1 MPNHTRLRENGDAP
15 PDGGPP
21 GGLAASA
28 PAAEWGA
35 GPAPTAV
42 ELDLL
47 LEHNPDIIVRFD
59 RQLRHV
65 AVNLAV
71 RAATGLDPADFIG
84 RTNRDLGMPEA
95 QVRAWEAMLEG
106 VFATSLP
113 AEMEFAFQTPRG
125 ERWYHSRAV
134 PVSGVDGEVE
144 SVVAVTRDVS
154 ETRRAAEALR
164 ETEERF
170 RQLAENMSLVF
181 WMLDAETGRTLYV
194 SPAYER
200 IWGLSR
206 DTLYRDPRS
215 WLDAVHPEDRERAL
229 GVVAPLLSGGA
240 DAVEGETVFRLL
252 APDGTI
258 RWVRDRAFPVRDAD
272 GRVYRV
278 AGLAEDI
285 TAQRQAAD
293 ARRRGEERWR
303 ALTENGTD
311 LTSILDENAVI
322 RYVSPSAQRVLGY
335 LPMTLVGMS
344 TLDIMHP
351 DDVPHVVEAL
361 GSIAR
366 EPGGRVT
373 AEFRLLHADGSWRAF
388 EGTGVNLLDH
398 PAVRGI
404 VTNSRDLTERRRAEA
419 QLRERD
425 EQLLQAQKM
434 EAVGRLAGGIAHD
447 FNNLLTAIKG
457 HVQLLLADAAPGL
470 DREDLEE
477 IDHAADRAALLTR
490 QLLAFSRRQVLQPQV
505 VQLNGVVSGFQRM
518 LRRVIG
524 EDVELRVHLAP
535 DLAPVRVDPGQMEQV
550 VMNLAVNARDAMP
563 RGGTLTLE
571 TADVSAASAAALELP
586 PSPLGWV
593 RLCVSDTGEGMDPE
607 VLGHVFEPFYTTK
620 EKGKGTGLGLS
631 TVYGIVSQ
639 SGGRVDVE
647 SRPGSGAVFRIF
659 LPAADPE
666 HTVSTARV
674 TVPAPPPAPATSE
687 TVLLVEDDDGVR
699 MFARRVLERAG
710 WRVLEARDGAH
721 AIEMARAE
729 TTGIHVLLTDVV
741 MPEMDGKQLAAAIN
755 GVHPETR
762 VLYMSGYTDDV
773 IASRGVL
780 DPDTPFLEKPF
791 TMEGL
796 TAGVR
801 ALMKG

>member
-1 MPNHTRLRENGDAP
+1 MPNHTRHRGSGDAP
-15 PDGGPP
+15 PEGRPP
-21 GGLAASA
+21 GGSA
-28 PAAEWGA
+28 PSPGWGA
-35 GPAPTAV
+35 GPAPPAG
-42 ELDLL
+42 ELELL
-47 LEHNPDIIVRFD
+47 LEHNPDIIARFD

-71 RAATGLDPADFIG
+71 RAATGMDPADFIG
-84 RTNRDLGMPEA
+84 RTNRELGMPEEHVA
-95 QVRAWEAMLEG
+95 RWEGMLSG
-106 VFATSLP
+106 VFRTGEP
-113 AEMEFAFQTPRG
+113 AELDFTYPTPRG
-125 ERWYHSRAV
+125 ERWYHARAV
-134 PVSGVDGEVE
+134 PVPGADGVVE
-144 SVVAVTRDVS
+144 SVVAVTRDAT
-154 ETRRAAEALR
+154 EARRAAEALR
-164 ETEERF
+164 ESEERF

-181 WMLDAETGRTLYV
+181 WMLDARTGRTLYV

-200 IWGLSR
+200 IWGVSCES
-206 DTLYRDPRS
+206 LYRDPRS
-215 WLDAVHPEDRERAL
+215 WLEVVHPDDRERAL
-229 GVVAPLLSGGA
+229 AVVGSLLDEDGRHAPS
-240 DAVEGETVFRLL
+240 ETVFRLL
-252 APDGTI
+252 RADGTV
-258 RWVRDRAFPVRDAD
+258 RWVRDRAFPVRDAE

-285 TAQRQAAD
+285 TVQRQAAE

-311 LTSILDENAVI
+311 LTSILDERGVI
-322 RYVSPSAQRVLGY
+322 RYVSPSAQRVLGF
-335 LPMTLVGMS
+335 LPGTLVGVS

-351 DDVPHVVEAL
+351 DDVPHVAETL
-361 GSIAR
+361 GRIAA
-366 EPGGRVT
+366 EPGGRAT
-373 AEFRLLHADGSWRAF
+373 AEFRLRHADGSWRAF

-457 HVQLLLADAAPGL
+457 HVQLLLADQAPGV

-477 IDHAADRAALLTR
+477 IDHAADRAANLTR

-524 EDVELRVHLAP
+524 EDVELRVRLAP
-535 DLAPVRVDPGQMEQV
+535 DLATVRVDPGQMEQV

-571 TADVSAASAAALELP
+571 TADVSPAAAAALELP

-593 RLCVSDTGEGMDPE
+593 RLCVSDTGEGIDPE
-607 VLGHVFEPFYTTK
+607 VMAHVFEPFYTTK

-639 SGGRVDVE
+639 SGGRIDVE
-647 SRPGSGAVFRIF
+647 SRPGAGATFRIF
-659 LPAADPE
+659 LPATDGERAAAP
-666 HTVSTARV
+666 ARPAP
-674 TVPAPPPAPATSE
+674 TVPAPAAPKTAG

-699 MFARRVLERAG
+699 LFARRVLERAG
-710 WRVLEARDGAH
+710 WRVLEARDGPH
-721 AIEMARAE
+721 AIEMARAA
-729 TTGIHVLLTDVV
+729 GDPIHVLLTDVV
-741 MPEMDGKQLAAAIN
+741 MPAMDGKQLAAAIN

-780 DPDTPFLEKPF
+780 DPGTSFLEKPF
-791 TMEGL
+791 TVDAL

-801 ALMKG
+801 ALLEG